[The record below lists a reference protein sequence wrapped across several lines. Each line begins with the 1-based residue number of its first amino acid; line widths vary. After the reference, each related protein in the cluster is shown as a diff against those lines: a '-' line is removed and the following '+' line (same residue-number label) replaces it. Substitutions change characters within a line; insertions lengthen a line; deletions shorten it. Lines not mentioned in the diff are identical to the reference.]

1 MEIDACFR
9 YYFQHPWSRLI
20 VAYLVTFFNF
30 LVFAED
36 PVSHSQTEAHI
47 IVVGNCFSFLFNKY
61 PGRGWNILKV
71 LCWILAIITGLL
83 AGKFI
88 FHRQLF
94 GRYLRLKMFR
104 EDHGSW
110 MTMFFSTILFLFIFS
125 HIYNLFLLMAG
136 SMQSHMVTEY
146 MGIRN
151 ESFMKIAA
159 VGTWM
164 GDFVTAWMVT
174 DMMLQ
179 DQNYPDWGKGARQFW
194 KQGNNRIVLFWTVL
208 ISLTSVVV
216 LVISTDWIS
225 WDNLNRGFLPSDEVS
240 RAFLASF
247 ILVFDLLIVMQDWEF
262 PHFMGD
268 LDMNLPGMSTTH
280 VKVRLPVCKRLF
292 KEEYHIH
299 ITGKWFNY
307 GIIFL
312 VLILDLNMWKNQIFY
327 KPYEYGQYV
336 GPGEKIYTVEE
347 PDTLQQFN
355 HSTLTYEWRSTNI
368 DPKSNTTYVEQDMF
382 LHSRYIGASLD
393 VKCLAFIPSLAAF
406 LLFGFFVW
414 LFGRF
419 QDSETITERQ
429 DKVYERIKRK
439 SPSEYSKEMGVTP
452 EEMHITMSDSLKRT
466 GTPMLLSVDGPH
478 FVTSPSTETFTESQ
492 NKTYERLK
500 RNSPSEYS
508 KELGVT
514 PEETHM
520 TVSDSLK
527 QADRPMILSVDGPHL
542 EPPCSNY
549 SKSLVAM
556 ETQETH
562 PSIVIGSAEQE
573 EPAVSFDDV
582 Q

>member
-1 MEIDACFR
+1 FNSRLLSSCFQIADAFRMEIDTCFR

-30 LVFAED
+30 LIFAED
-36 PVSHSQTEAHI
+36 PVSHSQTEAHM

-61 PGRGWNILKV
+61 PGLGWNILKV
-71 LCWILAIITGLL
+71 ICWILAIIVGLL

-136 SMQSHMVTEY
+136 SMEPHMVTEY

-179 DQNYPDWGKGARQFW
+179 DQHYPDWGKAARRFW
-194 KQGNNRIVLFWTVL
+194 KKGNNRIVLFWTVL

-280 VKVRLPVCKRLF
+280 VKVKLPVCKRIF

-347 PDTLQQFN
+347 PETLQYFN

-368 DPKSNTTYVEQDMF
+368 DPNTNFTYVKQDMF
-382 LHSRYIGASLD
+382 LHSRFVGASLD

-406 LLFGFFVW
+406 VLFGFFIW

-419 QDSETITERQ
+419 QDSETFTENP
-429 DKVYERIKRK
+429 DKTYERIKRK

-452 EEMHITMSDSLKRT
+452 EEMHVTMSDSLKRS

-478 FVTSPSTETFTESQ
+478 CGATPSTNSTSPIS
-492 NKTYERLK
+492 
-500 RNSPSEYS
+500 
-508 KELGVT
+508 
-514 PEETHM
+514 
-520 TVSDSLK
+520 
-527 QADRPMILSVDGPHL
+527 
-542 EPPCSNY
+542 
-549 SKSLVAM
+549 M

-562 PSIVIGSAEQE
+562 PSIVIDSAVQD
-573 EPAVSFDDV
+573 EPAVSFDV
-582 Q
+582 HKLSP